1 MNYFAP
7 DMTAGNAEKDSPEYG
22 LKMARFIESEW
33 SLPRIQE
40 RRAKMKLLRSHMD
53 GTVDAS
59 HLKPMFKNAKDLSAM
74 RVNWKYSSEVPRIVN
89 SIIEGFSYDKYRTSV
104 KGVDMHSQEKRSRF
118 RREKMKAMVTKQEAE
133 ALTNMTGMDFRPQ
146 GMVPQ
151 SMEELNLYM
160 ELEYK
165 QATEI
170 AAELGIQKVMDYGEW
185 RETFNHIAEDLAL
198 FRTGVAKVVPDP
210 QTALKFEY
218 VDPESFIYS
227 QNVEKNRN
235 YSEAWYFGQYM
246 RMPVTEFERMTKGKI
261 PPEKLEQLIGRYG
274 YTLHKWESMSE
285 EEKEISVDVIRFCFK
300 TNRYD
305 IKKKKYNKHG
315 GYKYIDKDDYWTP
328 PENMK
333 SEVVRIPYEVWYEGL
348 YVPGTDF
355 VANYGLMDNMMREP
369 KNARKAVAPYIL
381 YRLSSEAIG
390 EKIAEICDD
399 IYITQIKL
407 RQLTV
412 KMKPKGFAIDI
423 DGLGDLDLADGT
435 KLSTLERV
443 RIMREDGDLLFSGS
457 SLVDEMQN
465 VRSPIHDLPDG
476 TGQDLV
482 NLLNVYNH
490 HMSRL
495 HQITGINPQA
505 SGAAPPSRTSADV
518 YQGTLAASQRV
529 VNNIF
534 NGLLSIQKRAG
545 EAILA
550 RLHSA
555 SMLGET
561 EDIITSILGEYTTNM
576 IKEVANL
583 KHYQFIVNVDL
594 KATDEERRELIE
606 SLAGALQTGSIAIE
620 DKIDIEEIENLRLA
634 KQMIKLRQKAR
645 REQAERDAAINHQR
659 QLEQMQAAE
668 QAKLQREQAMAEIEN
683 MKATAEYEMKA
694 RLQAF
699 ESQAKLREI
708 SLKGQWDVAEANI
721 RARAQHTNDAY
732 KEDRKDERLNQQST
746 HQSELIEQRQ
756 YNTRPKTF
764 EKPKVDNSGIDE
776 FEGLTPNI

>member
-1 MNYFAP
+1 
-7 DMTAGNAEKDSPEYG
+7 
-22 LKMARFIESEW
+22 
-33 SLPRIQE
+33 
-40 RRAKMKLLRSHMD
+40 
-53 GTVDAS
+53 
-59 HLKPMFKNAKDLSAM
+59 
-74 RVNWKYSSEVPRIVN
+74 
-89 SIIEGFSYDKYRTSV
+89 
-104 KGVDMHSQEKRSRF
+104 
-118 RREKMKAMVTKQEAE
+118 
-133 ALTNMTGMDFRPQ
+133 
-146 GMVPQ
+146 
-151 SMEELNLYM
+151 
-160 ELEYK
+160 
-165 QATEI
+165 
-170 AAELGIQKVMDYGEW
+170 MDYGEW